1 MTGRITQNSR
11 DFEATISR
19 YFGRLLPEGTFK
31 EVDADALPAD
41 CRELCRLFRMRPVAL
56 HYEGTDRT
64 LQFEAMVV
72 NDRCDKR
79 IFVMNHAKEPL
90 RAVVGHELTHRM
102 QIERPDLYH
111 DLVHAIAEAGV
122 DLGRWGAYVQ
132 VMRAKSARE
141 GRRLSDSEIR
151 SEAVADMVGD
161 LLLDRRLWNAL
172 HTPSLAERVIGWVQA
187 TWRRLTAQAAS
198 PSPLGGASLAT
209 NRLAAIS
216 AATATLQRWAQ
227 EVAQNPLRERG
238 LREVAAQARRG
249 GLVAAADQISEV
261 IRFTNVAGDVVP
273 PEELGEPVLAAM
285 AALNRDTGEQWRA
298 AVAAVAMEP

>member
-1 MTGRITQNSR
+1 MTGRVTQNSR

-19 YFGRLLPEGTFK
+19 YFGRPLPEGTFV
-31 EVDADALPAD
+31 EVGGEALPAD
-41 CRELCRLFRMRPVAL
+41 CRELCRLFRMRPVTL
-56 HYEGTDRT
+56 HYAGTDRA

-72 NDRCDKR
+72 NDRYDKR

-102 QIERPDLYH
+102 QIERPDLYQ
-111 DLVHAIAEAGV
+111 DLVRAIAEAGV

-132 VMRAKSARE
+132 VMRARSTRE

-172 HTPSLAERVIGWVQA
+172 HKPSLAERVIGWVQA

-198 PSPLGGASLAT
+198 PSPLGGAALAT

-216 AATATLQRWAQ
+216 AATAILQRWAQ
-227 EVAQNPLRERG
+227 EVAQSPLRERG
-238 LREVAAQARRG
+238 LGEVAAQAHRA
-249 GLVAAADQISEV
+249 GLVVAVDQNSEV
-261 IRFTNVAGDVVP
+261 IRFTTVAGNVVP
-273 PEELGEPVLAAM
+273 PDELGEPILAAM
-285 AALNRDTGEQWRA
+285 ATLNRDTGEQWRA
-298 AVAAVAMEP
+298 AVAGVSMEP